1 MNKDDILLAVVLVT
15 LLLTF
20 FIVADSTSSLET
32 GLLVFVVLFLVALA
46 IKTIYD
52 HSLLDS
58 DKLKLPAVVIFGL
71 TTLVMF
77 AFHRYLGLFFLICFI
92 VILKMYL
99 THIGLI
105 KKGRI
110 SHSIL
115 SAVKKFIEFL
125 FYRPPKPPNRRRIWF
140 DWIDFDLE

>member
-1 MNKDDILLAVVLVT
+1 MNKDDILLAVVLGA
-15 LLLTF
+15 LLFIF
-20 FIVADSTSSLET
+20 FIVAESTSLEI
-32 GLLVFVVLFLVALA
+32 GLLVFVALFLIALA
-46 IKTIYD
+46 IKTIYQ

-58 DKLKLPAVVIFGL
+58 DKLKLPAVVLFGL

-105 KKGRI
+105 EKGQI
-110 SHSIL
+110 SHSIS

-125 FYRPPKPPNRRRIWF
+125 FFRPPKPPNRRRIWF

>member
-1 MNKDDILLAVVLVT
+1 MNKDDILLAVVLGA

-20 FIVADSTSSLET
+20 VIVADSTSLET
-32 GLLVFVVLFLVALA
+32 ALTVVVVLFLIVLA
-46 IKTIYD
+46 IKTIYE

-77 AFHRYLGLFFLICFI
+77 AFHRPTGIFFLFVFI
-92 VILKMYL
+92 VVLKVYL

-105 KKGRI
+105 EKGRI
-110 SHSIL
+110 SHSIS
-115 SAVKKFIEFL
+115 SAIKKFIEFL

-140 DWIDFDLE
+140 EWIDFDLE

>member
-1 MNKDDILLAVVLVT
+1 MNKDDILLAVVLGA

-20 FIVADSTSSLET
+20 IIVAEATSSLET
-32 GLLVFVVLFLVALA
+32 ALTVVVVLFLIALV
-46 IKTIYD
+46 IKTIYE

-92 VILKMYL
+92 VVLKMYL

-105 KKGRI
+105 EKGRI
-110 SHSIL
+110 SHSIK
-115 SAVKKFIEFL
+115 SVFQFILDL
-125 FYRPPKPPNRRRIWF
+125 FNRPPKPPNRRRIWF

>member
-1 MNKDDILLAVVLVT
+1 MNKYDMLLAVVLGA

-20 FIVADSTSSLET
+20 IPVAESTSLET

-58 DKLKLPAVVIFGL
+58 DKLKLPAVVLFGL

-92 VILKMYL
+92 VILKIYL
-99 THIGLI
+99 THIGLLE
-105 KKGRI
+105 KGRI
-110 SHSIL
+110 SHSIK
-115 SAVKKFIEFL
+115 SVIQFVIDL
-125 FYRPPKPPNRRRIWF
+125 FNRPPKPPNRRRIWF

>member
-1 MNKDDILLAVVLVT
+1 MNKDDMLLAVVLGA
-15 LLLTF
+15 LLLI
-20 FIVADSTSSLET
+20 FIPVAESTSLET
-32 GLLVFVVLFLVALA
+32 GLLVFVVLLLIALA
-46 IKTIYD
+46 IKTIYE

-77 AFHRYLGLFFLICFI
+77 AFHRYTGLVFLICFI
-92 VILKMYL
+92 IILIKYL

-105 KKGRI
+105 EKGQI
-110 SHSIL
+110 SHSIS
-115 SAVKKFIEFL
+115 SAIQFVVDLL
-125 FYRPPKPPNRRRIWF
+125 FYRPPRPPCRRRIWF

>member
-1 MNKDDILLAVVLVT
+1 MNKDDILLAVVLVA
-15 LLLTF
+15 LLFIF
-20 FIVADSTSSLET
+20 FIVAESTSLEI
-32 GLLVFVVLFLVALA
+32 GLLVFVVLFLIALA

-77 AFHRYLGLFFLICFI
+77 AFHRYLGLLFLICFI

-105 KKGRI
+105 EKGRI
-110 SHSIL
+110 SHSIS